1 MIDEAFRSPGRSA
14 DEFTLWE
21 RSKSLVGLSASLLR
35 SLIILK
41 SSLKSIVLVSNA
53 LRGWRHFWKE
63 QMRQDSILTRLTYVD
78 LPSVTCEV
86 DCEIDGEHLSEELS
100 NRWIG
105 CLVVALVI
113 GIKPVQRFT
122 NEAVNSGTLRGVETC
137 LSYSSSELLSPEAVR
152 ATCVAAFQKRLYG
165 REHAQGRAAPCV
177 G

>member
-1 MIDEAFRSPGRSA
+1 MIDEAFRNPGRSA
-14 DEFTLWE
+14 DESTLWE

-35 SLIILK
+35 SLIILR
-41 SSLKSIVLVSNA
+41 SSLKSIVLVSNV

-105 CLVVALVI
+105 VS
-113 GIKPVQRFT
+113 
-122 NEAVNSGTLRGVETC
+122 SG
-137 LSYSSSELLSPEAVR
+137 
-152 ATCVAAFQKRLYG
+152 
-165 REHAQGRAAPCV
+165 
-177 G
+177 